1 LIASPNGGAPRA
13 DRQIVFVVLAD
24 PFQAALGRDDGR
36 DLTLEA
42 LGAGLVGDRTDLDIG
57 A

>member
-42 LGAGLVGDRTDLDIG
+42 LGAGLVGDRTDLDI
-57 A
+57 